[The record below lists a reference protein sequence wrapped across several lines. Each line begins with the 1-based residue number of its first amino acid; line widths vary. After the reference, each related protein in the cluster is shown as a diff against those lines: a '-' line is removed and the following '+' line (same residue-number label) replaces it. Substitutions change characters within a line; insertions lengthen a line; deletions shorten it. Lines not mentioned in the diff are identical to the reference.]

1 MPTFTRKYLKDK
13 QGNYISTATLADMQY
28 HSDGE
33 TTETKI
39 QTIETTLGN
48 GVLSTVSQNVV
59 DGLNEVA
66 DEVIAART
74 DVNGTYNSLDARLDA
89 MDVKISLASG
99 GGGSIDLSAYQT
111 KEDTSLQT
119 TSKQVVGAIN
129 ELNDDI
135 LVLEDY
141 TGNQGVTNDLTTK
154 VATLSVDVTTLQTE
168 IEDSHVSTNG
178 TTYGTIGQRL
188 DNIEDGYLL
197 LTGGTLTGNLN
208 MSNNLNYR
216 LQQADGI
223 NINALGMD
231 NGGRIYLGS
240 DTNPLTIQSS
250 GLYVHGKTNFNTRVV
265 IDNDK
270 SLAWK
275 KQDNSEVPLLAYNT
289 IFHVG
294 NTDTPI
300 AIYGSDTSWRGNL
313 MPFYDQNVSSWDIG
327 YMDRRWGTLWAAGVD
342 TTGNIHSANDIIVE
356 PGKSFTLKR
365 QDGGTVFVYTST
377 TSNRL
382 IVQGATMCLFD
393 GNLIPGASNSNWV
406 GTDDVPFHAMRVGT
420 GGFTQ
425 ASDENLKEDIR
436 EVTDEQYFDL
446 VKQVPVKSYL
456 YKETQDGIALASDR
470 TQEDADDN
478 SLNVGIIAQDMANH
492 EVGKYVLNCSE
503 QGMYSVNLYNYT
515 ASIHSALRH
524 EISLRE
530 ELEQENQE
538 LKEKIDGLES
548 KIEAIM
554 AHVGL

>member
-188 DNIEDGYLL
+188 DNIEDGYLP

-208 MSNNLNYR
+208 MTNNLNYR
-216 LQQADGI
+216 LQQADGT

>member
-188 DNIEDGYLL
+188 DNIEDGYLP